1 MIFELILSPLFRNIA
16 LLPFLVAALLVC
28 ISIPAVIQIANYFGL
43 VDDPKKRPHPAHT
56 ESRVIP
62 RAGGLAIFMGTLIA
76 TVIFIPFAKGIFGIM
91 LGGLLLTFVGILDD
105 KKDVP
110 PYIRI
115 GVNIMA
121 ACLAVAGGAG
131 LGFITNPLDGTVLRF
146 DTLRWSFEFLGPH
159 SILPIADILAI
170 GWLVWS
176 MNMIGWSTGVD
187 GQMPGFVVITAVIIG
202 LLSFSQISIE
212 NFPAWTGTTL
222 AFITAGAYLGFL
234 PWNFFPQKIM
244 PGYGGKALA
253 GYLLGTLAIL
263 SSVKF
268 GTALL
273 VLAVPAID
281 SIYVGLSRIFK
292 GQNPMLGG
300 RNHLQHRL
308 LDAGWAKWQI
318 ALFYW
323 SVSGI
328 LGVIALNVNS
338 RQKFF
343 TVLVVAVVLLGT
355 IIWLKL
361 SSTSLKRQDP
371 GSGLK
376 T

>member
-1 MIFELILSPLFRNIA
+1 MENLILSPLFRNIA
-16 LLPFLVAALLVC
+16 ALPLFVSAILVC
-28 ISIPAVIQIANYFGL
+28 ISVPAVIQIAKYFGL

-56 ESRVIP
+56 ETRVIP
-62 RAGGLAIFMGTLIA
+62 RAGGLAIFLGLFIT
-76 TVIFIPFAKGIFGIM
+76 TVIFIPFAKGIAGIM
-91 LGGLLLTFVGILDD
+91 LGALLLTFIGLLDD

-110 PYIRI
+110 PYVRL
-115 GVNIMA
+115 GVNIFA
-121 ACLAVAGGAG
+121 AVLAVAGGAS
-131 LGFITNPLDGTVLRF
+131 LGFVTNPLDGSILRF
-146 DTLRWSFEFLGPH
+146 DTWRISFDFLGPH

-170 GWLVWS
+170 IWLVWS
-176 MNMIGWSTGVD
+176 MNMIGWSSGVD
-187 GQMPGFVVITAVIIG
+187 GQMPGFVVITAIVIG
-202 LLSFSQISIE
+202 LLSFSQISID

-244 PGYGGKALA
+244 PGYGGKAMA

-273 VLAVPAID
+273 VLAIPAID
-281 SIYVGLSRIFK
+281 SIYVGLSRISK
-292 GQNPMLGG
+292 GQNPTVGG
-300 RNHLQHRL
+300 RNHLHHRL
-308 LDAGWAKWQI
+308 LEAGWSKRQI

-323 SVSGI
+323 GVSGI
-328 LGVIALNVNS
+328 LGVVALNVNS
-338 RQKFF
+338 KQKFF
-343 TVLVVAVVLLGT
+343 TVLVVAVALLGT

-361 SSTSLKRQDP
+361 STTSLRKPGQ
-371 GSGLK
+371 GSGSK